1 MSEREL
7 EKENTVVWKDRKHFL
22 WFPWSFV
29 KYSIENGR
37 LIIRS
42 GLFNSTVEETLLYR
56 IVDIS
61 MKQTLWGKLF
71 GTGDI
76 TVKAKVDSTP
86 EITLKNI
93 SHPDDVRRLIS
104 ETVEG
109 SRRSQKVVGKEF
121 YGGTAG
127 SADADVDSDFEE
139 L

>member
-1 MSEREL
+1 MEEKREDL
-7 EKENTVVWKDRKHFL
+7 IVWKDRKHFM

-42 GLFNSTVEETLLYR
+42 GLFNNTVEETLLYR

-61 MKQTLWGKLF
+61 MRQTLFGKLF

-76 TVKAKVDSTP
+76 IVKAKVDATP
-86 EITLKNI
+86 EFILKNI
-93 SHPDDVRRLIS
+93 SNPDRVRCLIS
-104 ETVEG
+104 EVVEN

-121 YGGTAG
+121 YGGAAG
-127 SADADVDSDFEE
+127 PADEDADGVFDSDCD
-139 L
+139 

>member
-76 TVKAKVDSTP
+76 CK
-86 EITLKNI
+86 
-93 SHPDDVRRLIS
+93 
-104 ETVEG
+104 
-109 SRRSQKVVGKEF
+109 GK
-121 YGGTAG
+121 GGFHTG
-127 SADADVDSDFEE
+127 NHTEKYFTSG
-139 L
+139 

>member
-76 TVKAKVDSTP
+76 IVKAKVDSTP

-93 SHPDDVRRLIS
+93 SHPDDVRRILLIGLIEFPYS
-104 ETVEG
+104 YWKMAKC
-109 SRRSQKVVGKEF
+109 SQSTGRMN
-121 YGGTAG
+121 TPNSIAN
-127 SADADVDSDFEE
+127 
-139 L
+139 